1 MSLLKSAILLG
12 ATVALLPEQGVDAHG
27 TGQHDAA
34 TGAVSA
40 ASPRQSET
48 RLTVTVDPAATVAEV
63 VRVARGA
70 HVHLSVFGA
79 GANALHLHGYD
90 IAVKAAPDQPALVI
104 FDAVH
109 TGRFPLEM
117 HLTDDLFGRDAKAV
131 LYIEVHE
138 S

>member
-1 MSLLKSAILLG
+1 
-12 ATVALLPEQGVDAHG
+12 
-27 TGQHDAA
+27 
-34 TGAVSA
+34 
-40 ASPRQSET
+40 
-48 RLTVTVDPAATVAEV
+48 
-63 VRVARGA
+63 
-70 HVHLSVFGA
+70 VFGA